1 MTFEEQCRE
10 VYEQWRRKAAII
22 ATVMLT
28 CVIFYHVV
36 FGANGWVVY
45 QKKKV
50 EYRQLQDDLQKL
62 NDENVALQKDVKA
75 LKTDK
80 SAIEREAREQL
91 HYTRSGE
98 RVFILP
104 PAQNPAPN
112 APATATAQ
120 KR

>member
-1 MTFEEQCRE
+1 MTFVEQCQE
-10 VYEQWRRKAAII
+10 VYEQWKHKAAIG
-22 ATVMLT
+22 ATVLLT

-36 FGANGWVVY
+36 FGANGWLVY
-45 QKKKV
+45 QKKKTD
-50 EYRQLQDDLQKL
+50 YRQLQGQFQKL
-62 NDENVALQKDVKA
+62 TQENDALQKDVKA

-98 RVFILP
+98 HVYVLP
-104 PAQNPAPN
+104 ARPANEDAPT
-112 APATATAQ
+112 TATAE

>member
-50 EYRQLQDDLQKL
+50 EYKQLQDDLQKL
-62 NDENVALQKDVKA
+62 SKENDALQKDVKA

-91 HYTRSGE
+91 HYTRPGEVVYVMPQGQNSGGN
-98 RVFILP
+98 P
-104 PAQNPAPN
+104 PAA
-112 APATATAQ
+112 ATAQ

>member
-1 MTFEEQCRE
+1 MTFVEQCRE
-10 VYEQWRRKAAII
+10 VYEQWKGRAAIL

-28 CVIFYHVV
+28 CIIFYHVV

-50 EYRQLQDDLQKL
+50 EYQQLQGDLQKL
-62 NDENVALQKDVKA
+62 SQENDALQKDVKA

-91 HYTRSGE
+91 HYTRPGE
-98 RVFILP
+98 VVYVT
-104 PAQNPAPN
+104 PARPAGGNP
-112 APATATAQ
+112 PATATAE